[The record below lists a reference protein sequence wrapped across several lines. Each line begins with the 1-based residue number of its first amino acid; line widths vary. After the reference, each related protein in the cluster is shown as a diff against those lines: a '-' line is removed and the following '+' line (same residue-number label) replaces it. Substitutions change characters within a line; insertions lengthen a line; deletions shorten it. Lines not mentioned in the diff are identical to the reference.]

1 MLSYVARMIQGA
13 LEQQVFKIKFAFPLP
28 PLGRQKVFSK
38 NFLCLAPM
46 SYTLGMDLV
55 YWTIRMPR
63 LTPFHER
70 RPSICGHWPNL
81 ELRLVI
87 GSYKVSKDRASFTA
101 TWC

>member
-13 LEQQVFKIKFAFPLP
+13 LEQQVFKIKFAFPLS

-70 RPSICGHWPNL
+70 RPSMYMWSLAQPGIKTCHWFVQS
-81 ELRLVI
+81 EQ
-87 GSYKVSKDRASFTA
+87 G
-101 TWC
+101 